1 MQTVHLQPLRETPD
15 QRVVWAQGCYE
26 GNVLE
31 AERISEARSID
42 IGPTHTELSVTLSY
56 LPKS

>member
-1 MQTVHLQPLRETPD
+1 MRTVHLQPLRETPG
-15 QRVVWAQGCYE
+15 QRVVWAQGCHE

-31 AERISEARSID
+31 AEKINEARSID

-56 LPKS
+56 LSKS

>member
-1 MQTVHLQPLRETPD
+1 MRTVHLQPLRETPD
-15 QRVVWAQGCYE
+15 QRVVWAQGCHE
-26 GNVLE
+26 GNVIE
-31 AERISEARSID
+31 AENFNEERSID

>member
-1 MQTVHLQPLRETPD
+1 MQTAHLQPLRETPD
-15 QRVVWAQGCYE
+15 QRVVWAQGCHE

-31 AERISEARSID
+31 AERINEARSID